1 MSLLTLAR
9 LLLRRAAICSKL
21 PPPGVLTWRDCL
33 EYTPAWDTLIWF
45 AILISMS
52 NGLNE
57 SGLINSFAGMVGAQL
72 NALNLGWEVKRKLLL
87 FD

>member
-1 MSLLTLAR
+1 LV
-9 LLLRRAAICSKL
+9 LLLL
-21 PPPGVLTWRDCL
+21 LPGVLTWRDCL

-57 SGLINSFAGMVGAQL
+57 SGLINSFASMVGSQL
-72 NALNLGWEVKRKLLL
+72 NALNLGWQVRTCCCCCCRCGMLCTGL
-87 FD
+87 